1 MTFLI
6 FLNLSGDPSIDDL
19 GDRFHRGGD
28 AWIDMPKSLDRH
40 AEESGGKGDVADGW
54 WVVSRLGIH

>member
-28 AWIDMPKSLDRH
+28 AWIDMPKSLGERVT
-40 AEESGGKGDVADGW
+40 SRMGGGSCHD
-54 WVVSRLGIH
+54 WVYTDW